1 MTQEIVSQLKENG
14 QDFEWYPTTA
24 QMVET
29 VSRKC
34 AALYPCE
41 GFSLLDIGAGD
52 GRVLAM
58 MDANHRRMTKSRRDP
73 DGYGIPSRYAIEK
86 SPILLQSLPDGVT
99 VVGTDFMQQTLID
112 KKVGVV
118 FCNPPYSEFEEWAVR
133 IIKEANS
140 RHVFLVIPQRWKE
153 SGRIAEALEKRR
165 ATAKVLQSTD
175 FEDAER
181 QARAKV
187 DIIHVDLQSKRTDRW
202 DYSRKEDPEVD
213 PFDLWFSENFK
224 VNAEKQ
230 EEDKFTSDYSKKQ
243 SEKERISAQLV
254 KGKNQVEALVAFYR
268 ADMDK
273 LIANYQA
280 VGSLDQDILRELGVS
295 VDGLKNGLR
304 QKITGLKTLYWE
316 ELFSKLD
323 SITRRLTS
331 ATRKEMT
338 ERLNGHTSVDFT
350 EGNIYAVVCWALKN
364 ANKYID
370 SQLVA
375 VYREMTKEENA
386 VNYVSNRHMTADTWR
401 YCSNF
406 GYYDQDKKFE
416 KIHHYALD
424 YRIVMHTYGAI
435 VSENSS
441 WQNRSHCG
449 LCDTACTYISDIL
462 TVANN
467 LGFSVDQDVS
477 SRRWVSNGL
486 EEFYYSKGDGSFK
499 LFCTVRAFK
508 NGNIHM
514 KFDQDFMRAFNV
526 EAGRLLGWI
535 KSPREAAE
543 EMGMSE
549 EEAEKSFATNLQIKA
564 VPMLTAGGDEEA
576 VA

>member
-1 MTQEIVSQLKENG
+1 MT
-14 QDFEWYPTTA
+14 TTA
-24 QMVET
+24 T
-29 VSRKC
+29 RR
-34 AALYPCE
+34 PPR
-41 GFSLLDIGAGD
+41 GF
-52 GRVLAM
+52 
-58 MDANHRRMTKSRRDP
+58 
-73 DGYGIPSRYAIEK
+73 
-86 SPILLQSLPDGVT
+86 
-99 VVGTDFMQQTLID
+99 
-112 KKVGVV
+112 
-118 FCNPPYSEFEEWAVR
+118 
-133 IIKEANS
+133 
-140 RHVFLVIPQRWKE
+140 
-153 SGRIAEALEKRR
+153 
-165 ATAKVLQSTD
+165 
-175 FEDAER
+175 DAE
-181 QARAKV
+181 K
-187 DIIHVDLQSKRTDRW
+187 T
-202 DYSRKEDPEVD
+202 RKAL
-213 PFDLWFSENFK
+213 PFFK
-224 VNAEKQ
+224 VMA
-230 EEDKFTSDYSKKQ
+230 F
-243 SEKERISAQLV
+243 IVGIGLLV
-254 KGKNQVEALVAFYR
+254 LVVEMWFAYP
-268 ADMDK
+268 M
-273 LIANYQA
+273 
-280 VGSLDQDILRELGVS
+280 
-295 VDGLKNGLR
+295 
-304 QKITGLKTLYWE
+304 
-316 ELFSKLD
+316 
-323 SITRRLTS
+323 
-331 ATRKEMT
+331 
-338 ERLNGHTSVDFT
+338 
-350 EGNIYAVVCWALKN
+350 
-364 ANKYID
+364 
-370 SQLVA
+370 
-375 VYREMTKEENA
+375 EMTKEENA

-424 YRIVMHTYGAI
+424 YRIVLHTYGAI

-441 WQNRSHCG
+441 WQNRSRCG

-467 LGFSVDQDVS
+467 LGFRVDQDVS